1 MNAGT
6 PAVARTVDLKPAQ
19 QASTNVSPNLSV
31 GHLKRVNL
39 GCGPDAPPNWINI
52 DGSWN
57 AWFTHHPGLRKFFE
71 TIGLFRKGS
80 GEQWKVRPLV
90 HDIVK
95 PLPFATNSISAIYA
109 SHVLEHLYR
118 SDAIRLLAESK
129 RVLQPGGVLR
139 LVVPDVQTMARN
151 YLANKEAFRE
161 DGHHENGESAAAA
174 DLLNDQLMFRSPAPP
189 SGSFVFKFYAIWK
202 DFHHHKWMYDSH
214 SLAKLMTEAGFSS
227 VSEKG
232 FCQSDI
238 PGIADVEVGPRVL
251 NGAGVCVEGKK
262 P

>member
-1 MNAGT
+1 VNAGT
-6 PAVARTVDLKPAQ
+6 TTVAMTPEVKPVPPGSTS
-19 QASTNVSPNLSV
+19 ASTANLR
-31 GHLKRVNL
+31 RVNI
-39 GCGPDAPPNWINI
+39 GCGPDAPANWINI

-71 TIGLFRKGS
+71 AIGLFRKGS
-80 GEQWKVRPLV
+80 GEQWRVRPVV
-90 HDIVK
+90 HDITK
-95 PLPFATNSISAIYA
+95 PLPFATNSIAAIYG

-129 RVLQPGGVLR
+129 RVLKPGGILR

-151 YLANKEAFRE
+151 YLATKDAQRE
-161 DGHHENGESAAAA
+161 DRLDENAVPAA
-174 DLLNDQLMFRSPAPP
+174 DVLNDQLGFRSPTPP

-214 SLAKLMTEAGFSS
+214 SLAKLMAEAGFTG
-227 VSEKG
+227 VAEKS
-232 FCQSDI
+232 FCQSEI
-238 PGIADVEVGPRVL
+238 PGIEEVEVGPRVL

>member
-6 PAVARTVDLKPAQ
+6 TAVAATIDPEPVPHDSMSRSIA
-19 QASTNVSPNLSV
+19 NI
-31 GHLKRVNL
+31 KRVNL
-39 GCGPDAPPNWINI
+39 GCGPDAPANWINV

-80 GEQWKVRPLV
+80 GQQWRVRPLV
-90 HDIVK
+90 HDITK
-95 PLPFATNSISAIYA
+95 PLPFPTNSIAAIYG

-118 SDAIRLLAESK
+118 SDAIQLLAESK
-129 RVLQPGGVLR
+129 RVLEPGGVLR

-151 YLANKEAFRE
+151 YLASKDAQRI
-161 DGHHENGESAAAA
+161 DGYHESNESAA
-174 DLLNDQLMFRSPAPP
+174 DLLNDQLGFRSPAPP
-189 SGSFVFKFYAIWK
+189 SGTFVFKFYAIWK

-214 SLAKLMTEAGFSS
+214 SLAKLMTDAGFSS
-227 VSEKG
+227 VAEKSFRQSE
-232 FCQSDI
+232 I
-238 PGIADVEVGPRVL
+238 PGIEDVEVEARVL